1 MKKIITPNQL
11 KKKLVLSEKLTKNIV
26 NWRETSSKIIHKK
39 NKKILVIVWPC
50 SIHNYE
56 ESLFYAKKLNK
67 LKKKVP
73 NLFLV
78 MRTYFEKP
86 RTTIWWKWF
95 INDPNLDGSYE
106 IEKWLKKARK
116 LLIKIND
123 MWIPVS
129 TEFLDPFTP
138 NYISDLITWWAI
150 WARTTESQIHRELA
164 SNLDSIIWF
173 KNWTTWDIQ
182 IAIDAIKSS
191 NNPHTFLWINN
202 DWKTEILKSKG
213 NDNCHIILR
222 WWKNGPNYYEKD
234 VNEAS
239 LLLKKEKIKTGIMI
253 DASHSNSN
261 KNPENQAKVIKE
273 IAKQIIDW
281 NREIIGVMIESNIF
295 WWNQSFVPW
304 VDDAEKLK
312 YWVSITDWCIS
323 FEETEKTLKILNDA
337 IDKIKT
343 AK

>member
-11 KKKLVLSEKLTKNIV
+11 KKKLVLSEKLTKNIE

-39 NKKILVIVWPC
+39 NKKILVIVGPC

-86 RTTIWWKWF
+86 RTTIGWKGF

-106 IEKWLKKARK
+106 IEKGLKKARK

-123 MWIPVS
+123 MGIPVS

-138 NYISDLITWWAI
+138 NYISDLITWGAI
-150 WARTTESQIHRELA
+150 GARTTESQIHRELA
-164 SNLDSIIWF
+164 SNLDSIIGF
-173 KNWTTWDIQ
+173 KNGTTGDIQ

-191 NNPHTFLWINN
+191 NNPHTFLGINN
-202 DWKTEILKSKG
+202 DGKTEILKSKG

-222 WWKNGPNYYEKD
+222 GGKNGPNYYEKD

-273 IAKQIIDW
+273 IAKQIIDG

-295 WWNQSFVPW
+295 GGNQSFVPG

-312 YWVSITDWCIS
+312 YGVSITDGCIS
-323 FEETEKTLKILNDA
+323 FEETEKILKILNDA